1 MKHINFIILSIVV
14 LFLVSCEKSST
25 EDVNFSV
32 STTDTTFRVS
42 DSVRFVIT
50 GNPDVISFYS
60 GEPGNNYDF
69 KNRTSKEGGTL
80 NFSFQTRVDN
90 VDGFTALAAGA
101 LKVLVSTNFKGT
113 YSTSS
118 DPLVAGSADSAMTNS
133 ATWTDISSRFFI
145 PATGATS
152 TFYNSNEAEI
162 SDLVTSSSDPINIA
176 FKYSAPTTGA
186 LGANG
191 ITIGSLSMYST
202 FPDGSTTN
210 FNLVPAASGGISA
223 IWKPV
228 RAANVANSWTFSS
241 TQLKYIS
248 SLTTAFSE
256 DWAVS
261 NSFFPKTAI
270 PDKARTLKNI
280 ANNPLTNYAYKFSTP
295 GRYKLVFVGSNNR
308 VNEQKE
314 VIKEITL
321 TIKP

>member
-1 MKHINFIILSIVV
+1 MKHTNYIILFI
-14 LFLVSCEKSST
+14 LIIFLVSCRKNNT
-25 EDVNFSV
+25 EDVNFTVVTS
-32 STTDTTFRVS
+32 DTTFRVS
-42 DSVRFVIT
+42 DSVRFAFT
-50 GNPDVISFYS
+50 GNPDIISFYS
-60 GEPGNNYDF
+60 GEPGSNYDF
-69 KNRTSKEGGTL
+69 KNRVSKEGGTL

-118 DPLVAGSADSAMTNS
+118 DPLIAGSADSAMTNS
-133 ATWTDISSRFFI
+133 ATWTDITSRFFI
-145 PATGATS
+145 PATGVTN

-162 SDLVTSSSDPINIA
+162 SDLVTSSSAPINIA
-176 FKYSAPTTGA
+176 FKYIAPTTPA

-191 ITIGSLSMYST
+191 ITIGSLLLYST
-202 FPDGSTTN
+202 FPDGTTTN
-210 FNLVPAASGGISA
+210 FNVVPAASGGVSA

-248 SLTTAFSE
+248 TLATAFSE

-261 NSFFPKTAI
+261 APFFPKIAI

-280 ANNPLTNYAYKFSTP
+280 SNNPLVNYAYKFSTP